1 MQPSGLWR
9 TFPPEYVK
17 FSYMEE
23 LNLSGSSLEGT
34 LPPEYVKFTYMEE
47 LNLSANSL
55 TGTIPLEFLKFVRQ
69 KVNITLDGNY

>member
-1 MQPSGLWR
+1 
-9 TFPPEYVK
+9 
-17 FSYMEE
+17 MEE